1 MRVGFIGLG
10 EAGHIYAAA
19 TAAAGHDVTGFDP
32 AAPST
37 PDGVRRLDT
46 AAEVVAS
53 SELVVVLTGASFSG
67 RIAADEA
74 RHLAPGA
81 IWSDFTTASAQVMR
95 EAEAVVE
102 AAGGRF
108 ADVAVLGPVP
118 TKGAATETMV
128 SGSAADDVAVFLRS
142 LGAEVETVDAPAGEA
157 TSRKLLRSVM
167 MKSLATTVV
176 EALEA
181 GRAAGCEEWVH
192 AQVAAQL
199 SGDADA
205 KIERYVSGSRKHAVR
220 RAHEM
225 DSVVEHLAALGVE
238 AEMSAA
244 SGRVLRRLA
253 AEGGA

>member
-32 AAPST
+32 AAPTT

-46 AAEVVAS
+46 AAEVIAAS
-53 SELVVVLTGASFSG
+53 DLAVVLTGASLSG
-67 RIAADEA
+67 RIAADGA
-74 RHLAPGA
+74 PHLAPGA
-81 IWSDFTTASAQVMR
+81 IWADFTTASPGVMK
-95 EAEAVVE
+95 EAEARVE
-102 AAGGRF
+102 SAGGRF

-128 SGSAADDVAVFLRS
+128 SGSAAAEVAAFLAS
-142 LGAEVETVDAPAGEA
+142 LGADVETVDGPAGEA

-192 AQVAAQL
+192 AQIAAQL

-225 DSVVEHLAALGVE
+225 ESVVEHLGELGVA

-253 AEGGA
+253 AEGTA

>member
-1 MRVGFIGLG
+1 
-10 EAGHIYAAA
+10 
-19 TAAAGHDVTGFDP
+19 
-32 AAPST
+32 
-37 PDGVRRLDT
+37 
-46 AAEVVAS
+46 
-53 SELVVVLTGASFSG
+53 
-67 RIAADEA
+67 
-74 RHLAPGA
+74 
-81 IWSDFTTASAQVMR
+81 
-95 EAEAVVE
+95 
-102 AAGGRF
+102 
-108 ADVAVLGPVP
+108 
-118 TKGAATETMV
+118 
-128 SGSAADDVAVFLRS
+128 
-142 LGAEVETVDAPAGEA
+142 
-157 TSRKLLRSVM
+157 M

-192 AQVAAQL
+192 APVAAQL

-205 KIERYVSGSRKHAVR
+205 KIERYGTGSRKHAVR